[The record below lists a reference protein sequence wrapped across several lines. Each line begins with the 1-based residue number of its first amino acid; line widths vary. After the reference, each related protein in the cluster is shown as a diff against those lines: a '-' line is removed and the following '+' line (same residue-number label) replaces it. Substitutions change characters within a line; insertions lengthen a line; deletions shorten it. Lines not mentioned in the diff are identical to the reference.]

1 MNPSQPIYINLAR
14 LLREGGSAEAEGA
27 IQEALDLGGEAL
39 PLEGQAPWRVSVTRV
54 SGEHEHEFWM
64 SGEIAG
70 NAILE
75 CRRCLTPT
83 PTPIRAHFQN
93 LLRYAPGVEGL
104 EVLEQDDE
112 EIFLFGH
119 PNLDLQPL
127 LTEAFALE
135 LPITVLCKEDCKGLC
150 PVCGANRNETD
161 CGHLEPSSRLGNE
174 LERWLDHL
182 DPPQS

>member
-1 MNPSQPIYINLAR
+1 MNTSQPISINLAR
-14 LLREGGSAEAEGA
+14 LLREGGTAEADGV
-27 IQEALDLGGEAL
+27 ISGVIDLGGEPL
-39 PLEGQAPWRVSVTRV
+39 GLEGYTPWRVSVTSV
-54 SGEHEHEFWM
+54 SGEGGQEFWM

-70 NAILE
+70 KAILE

-83 PTPIRAHFQN
+83 ATPVRAYFQN

-119 PNLDLQPL
+119 PNLELEPFL
-127 LTEAFALE
+127 IEAFALE
-135 LPITVLCKEDCKGLC
+135 LPITVLCKENCKGLC

-161 CGHLEPSSRLGNE
+161 CGHLEKSSKLGNE
-174 LERWLDHL
+174 LDKLFDNL
-182 DPPQS
+182 

>member
-1 MNPSQPIYINLAR
+1 MSASQPISINLAR
-14 LLREGGSAEAEGA
+14 LLREGGTAEADGVISGE
-27 IQEALDLGGEAL
+27 IDLGGETL
-39 PLEGQAPWRVSVTRV
+39 ELEGPAPWRVGVTSV
-54 SGEHEHEFWM
+54 SGEGGQEFWM

-70 NAILE
+70 KAVLE

-83 PTPIRAHFQN
+83 ATPVRAHFQN

-119 PNLDLQPL
+119 PNLDLEPF
-127 LTEAFALE
+127 LTEAFAVE

-150 PVCGANRNETD
+150 PVCGANRNETN
-161 CGHLEPSSRLGNE
+161 CGHLEKSGKLGNE
-174 LERWLDHL
+174 LDKLFDNL
-182 DPPQS
+182 